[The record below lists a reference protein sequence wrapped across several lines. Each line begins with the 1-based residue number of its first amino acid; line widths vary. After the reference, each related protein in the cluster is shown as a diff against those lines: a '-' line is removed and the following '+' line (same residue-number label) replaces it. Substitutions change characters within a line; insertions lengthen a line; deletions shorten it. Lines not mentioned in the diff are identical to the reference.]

1 MMKYRAVFFD
11 RDGTLTAYDPEKE
24 AWRDRMISS
33 WSGHL
38 FVWTYDRMMSLFRQ
52 AGEGRTPW
60 YRDVP
65 EEQALFRRF
74 YRLLLREEGGTE
86 DCGRRA
92 DELFDGL
99 WCRDRIL
106 YPETVEVLEYFRAR
120 GFRMGV
126 ISDTLPLPGIQP
138 AVRRLGVILYLL
150 HRQFSGRGRKAGS
163 PHLSGRPESSGGDGG
178 GKPVCGRLRRGS
190 GRRPGA
196 GIYRFSSLPAGSGTA
211 R

>member
-1 MMKYRAVFFD
+1 
-11 RDGTLTAYDPEKE
+11 
-24 AWRDRMISS
+24 
-33 WSGHL
+33 
-38 FVWTYDRMMSLFRQ
+38 MMSLFRQ

-65 EEQALFRRF
+65 EEQAFFRRF
-74 YRLLLREEGGTE
+74 YRLLLREEGVTE

-106 YPETVEVLEYFRAR
+106 YPETVEVLEYFRTR

-126 ISDTLPLPGIQP
+126 ISDTSPSLEYSL
-138 AVRRLGVILYLL
+138 AVRRLGVILYLF
-150 HRQFSGRGRKAGS
+150 HRQFSGRGREAGS
-163 PHLSGRPESSGGDGG
+163 PHLSRRPESSGGDGG